1 MTARDELAHWVR
13 SLQVTTTPLVRTDGW
28 QFATLDPAKSR
39 RAAVL
44 ILFGARNDMPPASSP
59 RPAPDDVDL
68 LFVMRAS
75 SLAHH
80 PGQVA
85 FPGGTIDPEDLDEGA
100 AALREAREETGVDSG
115 GIEILGLLPEVGLP
129 VSNFMVTPVLAWW
142 TEQSPVHAVDTAE
155 SELVFRCAVG
165 TLLDPSRRRTAVV
178 RRNGF
183 VSRTPAFLTPDAVI
197 WGFTAMLLDAIFDGL
212 GWTTPWD
219 RSLEIPAPL

>member
-1 MTARDELAHWVR
+1 MTARDELVRWVE
-13 SLQVTTTPLVRTDGW
+13 SLQVTTTSLVRADGW

-44 ILFGARNDMPPASSP
+44 ILFGTRGDPPPGTPS

-85 FPGGTIDPEDLDEGA
+85 FPGGTIDAEDTDEGA
-100 AALREAREETGVDSG
+100 AALREAREETGVDSD
-115 GIEILGLLPEVGLP
+115 GIEILGTLPEVGLP
-129 VSNFMVTPVLAWW
+129 VSNFLVTPVLAWW

-155 SELVFRCAVG
+155 SELVFRCPVS

-212 GWTTPWD
+212 GWTRPWD
-219 RSLEIPAPL
+219 RSQEIPAPL